1 MILLIYKTCN
11 QEQFLNKEII
21 MKCLTLKSFAR
32 NSWTPHSKIII
43 AIQHIVTI
51 KNMSLHSFIY
61 YNSISFLKNS
71 TN

>member
-21 MKCLTLKSFAR
+21 MKCHTLKSFAR

-43 AIQHIVTI
+43 AILHIITI
-51 KNMSLHSFIY
+51 KDLSLHSFIY
-61 YNSISFLKNS
+61 YNSTSFLKNS
-71 TN
+71 TI